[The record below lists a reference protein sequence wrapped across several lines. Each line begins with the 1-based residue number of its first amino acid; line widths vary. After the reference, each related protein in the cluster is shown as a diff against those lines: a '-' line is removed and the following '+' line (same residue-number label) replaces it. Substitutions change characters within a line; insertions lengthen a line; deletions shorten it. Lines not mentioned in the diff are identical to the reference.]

1 MARKKTT
8 NLEEASVDE
17 LKKMLAVKEKT
28 EGLEKKRDALVA
40 DIAKIDAQIEK
51 ILSGKTARKKVVR
64 KKKATKK
71 RVTKK
76 RVARK
81 KVTRKAATKKTA
93 KKRTAKKAPKQ
104 TVESVVVDLLK
115 AHGKP
120 MKFQD
125 ILETVQKKKLVK
137 TKSKNFANVL
147 RRTVSTSKKIKN
159 VSRGVYKA

>member
-1 MARKKTT
+1 MARKNTT
-8 NLEEASVDE
+8 KLEEASVVE

-40 DIAKIDAQIEK
+40 EIAKIDAQIER
-51 ILSGKTARKKVVR
+51 ILSGKTGRMKVVR

-71 RVTKK
+71 RVAKK
-76 RVARK
+76 KVARK
-81 KVTRKAATKKTA
+81 KVTRKAAKKKTA
-93 KKRTAKKAPKQ
+93 KKRIAKKAPRQ
-104 TVESVVVDLLK
+104 TLESVVVDLLK
-115 AHGKP
+115 ANKKP

-125 ILETVQKKKLVK
+125 ILETILKKKLVK

-159 VSRGVYKA
+159 VSRGVYRA